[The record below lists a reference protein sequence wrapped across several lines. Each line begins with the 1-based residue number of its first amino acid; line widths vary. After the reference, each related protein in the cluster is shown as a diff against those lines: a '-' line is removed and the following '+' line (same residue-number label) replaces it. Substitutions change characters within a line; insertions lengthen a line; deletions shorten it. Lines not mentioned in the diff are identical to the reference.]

1 MLAIIGM
8 SPWNSYFKDKEVAY
22 LLKETIKRY
31 GKAVIL
37 VADIPAISTYIAMW
51 YSISQARSKA
61 VLKWNNLKNR
71 TKKLIQELW
80 IDEKDVMIV
89 DRDNE
94 IKGNPQYLT
103 HFAKVQK
110 LYKDNELFK
119 KSVTSTSEEVLT
131 HSWKEFTTEDI
142 EKATEYLLSE
152 IAFMEYAPEFF
163 GVKKASYVYHKN
175 RFVFESYISWLFDG
189 KARLY
194 LDFILLESPYE
205 TYLSISENSFKN
217 RRELINARGNIKCT
231 FSPYFDY
238 LTTKDGKL
246 WGTFYELT
254 RDISKKL
261 WIKFDFVEQSGYGV
275 IAERLNSGYADMF
288 CSPVRPTKERR
299 LSMFFSKSLFQSNIF
314 AYIGNKSPYNHK
326 DLSSLQ
332 KDKKLRIAVKE
343 HDIHH
348 DIAREFFPNAR
359 LVWVPQLSDIS
370 EVLQFVIDNRADMTF
385 WEDNLVDKYIKTNK
399 LSPNIISKKSFIKDQ
414 PIVTYDN
421 CFAFPRWEFELKRII
436 DECLS
441 RY

>member
-31 GKAVIL
+31 GKAAIL

-51 YSISQARSKA
+51 YGLSQARSKA

-80 IDEKDVMIV
+80 IDENDVIIV

-94 IKGNPQYLT
+94 IKDNSEYSK
-103 HFAKVQK
+103 HFATVQK
-110 LYKDNELFK
+110 LYNNNELFR
-119 KSVTSTSEEVLT
+119 KSVTATSQEVLQ
-131 HSWKEFTTEDI
+131 HSWKQFSPEDI

-152 IAFMEYAPEFF
+152 IAFMEYAPAFF
-163 GVKKASYVYHKN
+163 GVKKVAYVYHKN
-175 RFVFESYISWLFDG
+175 RFVFEDYISWLFDG
-189 KARLY
+189 KTRLY

-217 RRELINARGNIKCT
+217 RRELINARGSIKCT

-238 LTTKDGKL
+238 FTTKDEKL

-254 RDISKKL
+254 KNLSKKL
-261 WIKFDFVEQSGYGV
+261 WVKFDFVEQSGYGV
-275 IAERLNSGYADMF
+275 IADRLNSGYADMF

-314 AYIGNKSPYNHK
+314 AYISSKSPYSKK
-326 DLSSLQ
+326 DLNTLQ

-343 HDIHH
+343 NDIHH

-370 EVLQFVIDNRADMTF
+370 EVLKFVIDNRADMTF

-399 LSPNIISKKSFIKDQ
+399 LSSNVIIQKSFIKNK

-421 CFAFPRWEFELKRII
+421 CFAFPRWEFELKKII
-436 DECLS
+436 DECL
-441 RY
+441 